1 MSTAQPIRSNDEL
14 NLFKEFY
21 LNNRPNVRNYALIC
35 IGLNSALRI
44 SDVLQLR
51 WENVYDFK
59 NEHFLKHIII
69 IEKKTNKETRIAI
82 NDNIKQGLGMYMDSL
97 YNIKKC
103 DYIFNGQKK
112 GKPLSRS
119 QAFRII
125 KKAANE
131 LHMESGI
138 SCHSMRK
145 TFGYYAWKCGT
156 PPAILMDIYNHSSYE
171 ITRRYLGIKQD
182 DKDSVFLNI
191 NL

>member
-51 WENVYDFK
+51 WEDVYDFK

-103 DYIFNGQKK
+103 DNIFNGQKK
-112 GKPLSRS
+112 RKPLSRS

>member
-51 WENVYDFK
+51 WEDVYDFK

-82 NDNIKQGLGMYMDSL
+82 NDNKEIREKTKKLKKSFL
-97 YNIKKC
+97 CLFLCYNQKNKK
-103 DYIFNGQKK
+103 
-112 GKPLSRS
+112 
-119 QAFRII
+119 
-125 KKAANE
+125 
-131 LHMESGI
+131 
-138 SCHSMRK
+138 
-145 TFGYYAWKCGT
+145 
-156 PPAILMDIYNHSSYE
+156 
-171 ITRRYLGIKQD
+171 
-182 DKDSVFLNI
+182 
-191 NL
+191 

>member
-51 WENVYDFK
+51 WEDVYDFK

-82 NDNIKQGLGMYMDSL
+82 NDKSEMKYIGIGVQNIRGDLLLDDFSL
-97 YNIKKC
+97 TV
-103 DYIFNGQKK
+103 K
-112 GKPLSRS
+112 GGT
-119 QAFRII
+119 
-125 KKAANE
+125 
-131 LHMESGI
+131 SGI
-138 SCHSMRK
+138 ETTTANQTLPVKVDGGELYVGGVKGSRITVYDAIGRTVTNTVATSETTHISNLPKNQLLVVKAGNKTAKVMMR
-145 TFGYYAWKCGT
+145 
-156 PPAILMDIYNHSSYE
+156 
-171 ITRRYLGIKQD
+171 
-182 DKDSVFLNI
+182 
-191 NL
+191 

>member
-51 WENVYDFK
+51 WEDVYDFE

-82 NDNIKQGLGMYMDSL
+82 NDNIKQGLGMYMESL
-97 YNIKKC
+97 Y
-103 DYIFNGQKK
+103 
-112 GKPLSRS
+112 LSL
-119 QAFRII
+119 IHI
-125 KKAANE
+125 
-131 LHMESGI
+131 
-138 SCHSMRK
+138 
-145 TFGYYAWKCGT
+145 
-156 PPAILMDIYNHSSYE
+156 
-171 ITRRYLGIKQD
+171 
-182 DKDSVFLNI
+182 
-191 NL
+191 